1 MKKIFLLGLVA
12 LGMLA
17 TGCSNE
23 DEVNPIDPAGKVE
36 GYMSLALVGNTTR
49 TSVGNEGTQDTE
61 GNENLISNVTVV
73 LTDAAGLITHVQSPA
88 ISNNVAEK
96 FEVAVGNHFVYA
108 LVNCPLS
115 AAELTGNIER
125 VIDVATAADAAN
137 GFKDGSFFMVN
148 QRNASTEQAG
158 IAVTITAANTASN
171 PAKATVYVDRV
182 AVKIVD
188 TKDYAT
194 NAPDVTALA
203 GVTNQG
209 IDAVDVIGFVT
220 LNVNKQFN
228 LIQKWDATDEV
239 LSTPLYTGT
248 HVKDQYFNHVGEYTE
263 IVKDA
268 NDSIL
273 TITNISNAADF
284 NRNTKYVTENRPTIK
299 YYGDANDKMTS
310 GRGETTGVIYS
321 VQAKKD
327 GANLGTFY
335 AYRDVMYTSLTA
347 IEALADF
354 KDVTLP
360 SEVNKL
366 RALGIK
372 VYEDGIMYYTHF
384 IKGTNNLHQLD
395 GANYYGVFR
404 NSVYSLGIT
413 KFSSLGDD
421 TPGGTSVDPNE
432 PGEGG
437 NPNIDSDKAYIEVT
451 VTPNPWV
458 LNTINVEF

>member
-23 DEVNPIDPAGKVE
+23 DEVTPVDPAGKVE
-36 GYMSLALVGNTTR
+36 GYMTLALVGNSTR
-49 TSVGNEGTQDTE
+49 TSVGNEGTQNAE

-73 LTDAAGLITHVQSPA
+73 LTDAAGTITHVQSPA

-96 FEVAVGNHFVYA
+96 FEVAVGSHFVYA

-125 VIDVATAADAAN
+125 VIDVATADEAAK

-158 IAVTITAANTASN
+158 IPVTITAANTASN

-188 TKDYAT
+188 KTDYAT
-194 NAPDVTALA
+194 NAPDVAALE

-209 IDAVDVIGFVT
+209 IDGVDVIGFVT

-228 LIQKWDATDEV
+228 MVQTWDATDEI

-248 HVKDQYFNHVGEYTE
+248 YVKDQYFNHVGEYTE

-273 TITNISNAADF
+273 SIANISTAADF
-284 NRNTKYVTENRPTIK
+284 NRDIKYVTENRPTIK
-299 YYGDANDKMTS
+299 YYGDANDKMTA

-321 VQAKKD
+321 VQAKK
-327 GANLGTFY
+327 GGVNLDTFY
-335 AYRDVMYTSLTA
+335 AYRDVMYTDIA
-347 IEALADF
+347 DIEALADF

-360 SEVNKL
+360 TDVTKL

-372 VYEDGIMYYTHF
+372 VYEGGIMYYTHF
-384 IKGTNNLHQLD
+384 IKGTNNLHQLN

-413 KFSSLGDD
+413 KFSALGDD

-458 LNTINVEF
+458 LNTIDIEF